1 MPAAASQTIDAEQR
15 TTRGTEIG
23 KLLIVFKMTKP
34 QDFQELRWRLQSH
47 SSGVTTAAQAS
58 SRRRLLASWAE
69 YGGKSEVKR
78 RCAGMSPSVVLIQE
92 PPVRLVFVLVEVLQ
106 LLFQWPRCAQV
117 LC

>member
-23 KLLIVFKMTKP
+23 KLLMTKP
-34 QDFQELRWRLQSH
+34 QDFQELRWRLQS